1 MSCCSVKCYTNQNEN
16 LLLNQIPKCLKNLS
30 YGVYPNN
37 KNYNDKRFI
46 YNKLFNYYP
55 LAIFYPNN
63 ENDVSYLIKQFIKYD
78 VKFTIRCGGHAYEPA
93 SLSESY
99 IIDVSKIT
107 RIDVNRKEKYV
118 CVGSGVK
125 LGNLINELKQYK
137 LITPTGESSC
147 VGLSGLVL
155 AGGKGFLSRVI
166 GMASDSIISLKIV
179 NPEENYDEF
188 CKCTFHNDSVRAISN
203 FFTELVRYNILSIDN
218 IVNLINILQI
228 KLILKGKENTPD
240 ENPCIEFSENIYIL
254 ISKCLKQL
262 VKHDNWNN
270 ILQNII

>member
-1 MSCCSVKCYTNQNEN
+1 M
-16 LLLNQIPKCLKNLS
+16 
-30 YGVYPNN
+30 
-37 KNYNDKRFI
+37 
-46 YNKLFNYYP
+46 
-55 LAIFYPNN
+55 AIFYPNN

-179 NPEENYDEF
+179 NPEGNIITVDDNNYSDLLWAFKGAGTCNFGVVTEF
-188 CKCTFHNDSVRAISN
+188 K
-203 FFTELVRYNILSIDN
+203 
-218 IVNLINILQI
+218 I
-228 KLILKGKENTPD
+228 KLYNDIYCNLNTFTWD
-240 ENPCIEFSENIYIL
+240 DKLLN
-254 ISKCLKQL
+254 
-262 VKHDNWNN
+262 
-270 ILQNII
+270 